1 MNSLLQVILEI
12 MEINN
17 DQRFTVSS
25 EVLFQEVSGE
35 MVLLDLASESYFG
48 LDEIG
53 ARIWGLL
60 GEGKNQGQILDV
72 LLREYEVD
80 RKTLEVDLVELLGEL
95 LEAGLI
101 EV

>member
-1 MNSLLQVILEI
+1 
-12 MEINN
+12 
-17 DQRFTVSS
+17 
-25 EVLFQEVSGE
+25 
-35 MVLLDLASESYFG
+35 LLDLASESYFG

-60 GEGKNQGQILDV
+60 GEDKNVDQILDT
-72 LLREYEVD
+72 LLQEYEVD
-80 RKTLEVDLVELLGEL
+80 RETLEADVEELLGSL

>member
-1 MNSLLQVILEI
+1 
-12 MEINN
+12 MEIHTE
-17 DQRFTVSS
+17 QKVTISP

-48 LDEIG
+48 LDAIG

-60 GEGKNQGQILDV
+60 ESGATVGEALDT
-72 LLREYEVD
+72 LMQEYEVE
-80 RKTLEVDLVELLGEL
+80 RETLEADVGELLDRL

-101 EV
+101 RV

>member
-1 MNSLLQVILEI
+1 

-17 DQRFTVSS
+17 DQRFTVSP

-60 GEGKNQGQILDV
+60 GEDKNQGQILDV

-80 RKTLEVDLVELLGEL
+80 RKTLEEDLVELLGEL

-101 EV
+101 GV

>member
-1 MNSLLQVILEI
+1 MQIQAEQKVVI
-12 MEINN
+12 
-17 DQRFTVSS
+17 SP

-48 LDEIG
+48 LDAVG

-60 GEGKNQGQILDV
+60 ESGSTVGEVLDT
-72 LLREYEVD
+72 LLQEYEVE
-80 RKTLEVDLVELLGEL
+80 RETLEADVGELLDRL

-101 EV
+101 RV

>member
-1 MNSLLQVILEI
+1 MNSLLRVKLEI

-17 DQRFTVSS
+17 DQRFTVSP

-60 GEGKNQGQILDV
+60 GEDKNVDQILDT
-72 LLREYEVD
+72 LLQEYEVD
-80 RKTLEVDLVELLGEL
+80 RETLEADVEELLGSL

>member
-1 MNSLLQVILEI
+1 
-12 MEINN
+12 MEIHN
-17 DQRFTVSS
+17 DQKYTVSP

-60 GEGKNQGQILDV
+60 ESGTSVGDTLDV
-72 LLREYEVD
+72 LMDEYEVE
-80 RKTLEVDLVELLGEL
+80 RETLETDVGELLGKL
-95 LEAGLI
+95 VEAGLI
-101 EV
+101 TL